1 MRHDK
6 TKKKNTLF
14 SFLFFLTSTDFLFLY
29 HIRNSVSVFIIDLF
43 FPLKILSRGKKKKI
57 YLVTFSL
64 KEKRRFAGLKKERI
78 VDI

>member
-1 MRHDK
+1 MK
-6 TKKKNTLF
+6 M
-14 SFLFFLTSTDFLFLY
+14 
-29 HIRNSVSVFIIDLF
+29 
-43 FPLKILSRGKKKKI
+43 LSREKKKKI